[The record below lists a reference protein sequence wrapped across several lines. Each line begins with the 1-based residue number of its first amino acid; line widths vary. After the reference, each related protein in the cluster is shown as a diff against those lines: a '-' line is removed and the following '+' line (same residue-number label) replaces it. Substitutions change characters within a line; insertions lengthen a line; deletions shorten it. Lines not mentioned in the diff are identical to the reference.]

1 MKNLNP
7 LSRFTLKCS
16 TKCMLSVDLP
26 IEGNGLVLDR
36 RERWTKLIDDS
47 FSFWFSDILCN
58 KNVKVNRVT
67 STEYVVNF

>member
-1 MKNLNP
+1 
-7 LSRFTLKCS
+7 
-16 TKCMLSVDLP
+16 MLSVDLP